1 MTSVY
6 GSKNATPFDRSILPC
21 VPYEGEISGGKKVVV
36 TWLDKDEAALA
47 AFNDVIEDGGSWPF
61 EEGFDMEGFENYFMS
76 HAAFGV
82 RDASTGELMSI
93 FYIKPNFPGRC
104 SHVCNGGFV
113 TLKDHRR
120 KGLARFMGNL
130 FLKWAP
136 LLEFKSACFNL
147 VFATNP
153 ALSLWLSL
161 GFKIAGVLPGVAR
174 LKGST
179 ELVDANI
186 MTYTF

>member
-1 MTSVY
+1 MTSVND
-6 GSKNATPFDRSILPC
+6 SKKTPLFDRSILPC
-21 VPYEGEISGGKKVVV
+21 VPYEGETSGGKKVVV

-47 AFNDVIEDGGSWPF
+47 AFNDVIEDGVAWPF
-61 EEGFDMEGFENYFMS
+61 EETYSMEEFENYFMS

-93 FYIKPNFPGRC
+93 FYIKPNFPGCC
-104 SHVCNGGFV
+104 SHVCNGGFI

-120 KGLARFMGNL
+120 KGLARLMGTL
-130 FLKWAP
+130 FVKWAP
-136 LLEFKSACFNL
+136 LLGFKSACFNL
-147 VFATNP
+147 VFTINP
-153 ALSLWLSL
+153 SSSLWLSL
-161 GFKIAGVLPGVAR
+161 GFKIAGVLPGAAR